1 MNGLVVI
8 TGANGQLGSYL
19 AKAWAEGKQQLLLLF
34 HQDTKRIDELRG
46 LPGICLKSCNL
57 LDLTALKTAL
67 EEGCQELGAQP
78 AGLVHCAAIR
88 SSDAKTLAESDP
100 KMFDEVFSSNVTM
113 AYNAVRACL
122 PGMLKREYGRI
133 LLLGSNVVQTGLPSG
148 SAYSAAKAAIVNLV
162 RSVALE
168 AAPSNVLINAISPAP
183 IETDLEADYQGE
195 YLAFRQR
202 YFETYKKMSPTGK
215 LISLEELRLTV
226 EFLLDSSLQ
235 NLTGQNIIL
244 DGGLSAPILNSP
256 NNAT

>member
-1 MNGLVVI
+1 
-8 TGANGQLGSYL
+8 
-19 AKAWAEGKQQLLLLF
+19 
-34 HQDTKRIDELRG
+34 
-46 LPGICLKSCNL
+46 
-57 LDLTALKTAL
+57 
-67 EEGCQELGAQP
+67 
-78 AGLVHCAAIR
+78 
-88 SSDAKTLAESDP
+88 
-100 KMFDEVFSSNVTM
+100 MFDEVFNSNVTM

-122 PGMLKREYGRI
+122 PGMLERKFGRL

-148 SAYSAAKAAIVNLV
+148 SAYAAAKAAIVNLV

-215 LISLEELRLTV
+215 LISLEELRLTI
-226 EFLLDSSLQ
+226 EFLLDSGLQ

-244 DGGLSAPILNSP
+244 DGGLSAPILGSP
-256 NNAT
+256 NSAT